1 MDDAVKEIIRKYRE
15 QERYM
20 ILMQEEPEYDRDE
33 ETMSRIAALG
43 GMLSGLE
50 FSLLAM
56 GYNTDELYTDITR
69 RGSIYP
75 DRVLYRTS
83 RKPCIHWIGTTRG
96 SVVPLQ

>member
-56 GYNTDELYTDITR
+56 GYNTDEL
-69 RGSIYP
+69 
-75 DRVLYRTS
+75 LY
-83 RKPCIHWIGTTRG
+83 
-96 SVVPLQ
+96 